1 MLISIIKMS
10 FVLPLAMTTVK
21 YTGLDQVNGNMDG
34 YALLYGP
41 IMMRLK
47 DPLKGPDSVPHICTM
62 LTGLANLLT
71 TIPERPLQFNVEGYP
86 EYRYV
91 PYWQVSGTF
100 TCFPIIQPRFNRSG
114 RS

>member
-1 MLISIIKMS
+1 MPIRLQVMYWIRGMISNR
-10 FVLPLAMTTVK
+10 
-21 YTGLDQVNGNMDG
+21 LDQVNGDMDR
-34 YALLYGP
+34 YALLYGS

-47 DPLKGPDSVPHICTM
+47 DPLIGPDSVPHISTT

-91 PYWQVSGTF
+91 PYWQSQELLPVF
-100 TCFPIIQPRFNRSG
+100 R
-114 RS
+114 